1 MFKQSAQHIGT
12 YYAGTYP
19 GAIPLRPRLQEAL
32 QCDVLIIGGGFS
44 GLHSALRLALAGKKV
59 VVLEASRLAWAA
71 SGRNGGQ
78 ALPGWSC
85 DMPPFEKAL
94 GLERARRLWDSMVWA
109 AEEMRELPERHNFD
123 IDYRTGAIY
132 TAVLPR
138 RVRQLQDSLEEAEQK
153 YGYSQLSFIAK
164 DELPQW
170 IASPRYLAALHDSGA
185 AHLNPLKL
193 AQGLADAIEKAGG
206 KIFEQSKALEY
217 RETAEGYIARTEQ
230 GEVRSDVLVLACN
243 AYIDKLDAQ
252 LSKRLLPVG
261 SYQVATAPLDPEL
274 ARSLFPR
281 GTCAIDNQFVP
292 DYFRVTPDNRLLF
305 GGGCTYLGGIPADV
319 PAATRPYLERVFP
332 QLRGVQIDYGW
343 GGHIDCTMHRTPDVG
358 RSGQRYWLQ
367 GFSGHGILPTL
378 AAARAVSDAILGDAA
393 LLELYQGLSN
403 PRFPGGDLLAAP
415 IEAVGKAWY
424 RLRDVI

>member
-44 GLHSALRLALAGKKV
+44 GLHTALRLALAGKKV
-59 VVLEASRLAWAA
+59 VLLEASRLAWAA

-85 DMPPFEKAL
+85 DMQPFEKAL

-109 AEEMRELPERHNFD
+109 AAEMRELPERHSFD
-123 IDYRTGAIY
+123 IDYRTGALY

-138 RVRQLQDSLEEAEQK
+138 RVRQLQDGLEEAEQK
-153 YGYSQLSFIAK
+153 YGYTQLSFIAK

-206 KIFEQSKALEY
+206 KIFEQSKALSY
-217 RETAEGYIARTEQ
+217 QETADGYVARSEH
-230 GEVRSDVLVLACN
+230 GEIRSDVLVLACN
-243 AYIDKLDAQ
+243 A
-252 LSKRLLPVG
+252 
-261 SYQVATAPLDPEL
+261 
-274 ARSLFPR
+274 
-281 GTCAIDNQFVP
+281 
-292 DYFRVTPDNRLLF
+292 
-305 GGGCTYLGGIPADV
+305 
-319 PAATRPYLERVFP
+319 
-332 QLRGVQIDYGW
+332 
-343 GGHIDCTMHRTPDVG
+343 
-358 RSGQRYWLQ
+358 
-367 GFSGHGILPTL
+367 
-378 AAARAVSDAILGDAA
+378 
-393 LLELYQGLSN
+393 
-403 PRFPGGDLLAAP
+403 
-415 IEAVGKAWY
+415 
-424 RLRDVI
+424 

>member
-1 MFKQSAQHIGT
+1 
-12 YYAGTYP
+12 
-19 GAIPLRPRLQEAL
+19 
-32 QCDVLIIGGGFS
+32 
-44 GLHSALRLALAGKKV
+44 KV
-59 VVLEASRLAWAA
+59 VLLEASRLAWAA

-94 GLERARRLWDSMVWA
+94 GLERARTLWDSMVWA
-109 AEEMRELPERHNFD
+109 AEEMRELPQRHGFD

-138 RVRQLQDSLEEAEQK
+138 RVRQLQDSLEEATEK
-153 YGYSQLSFIAK
+153 YGYQQLSFIPQQ
-164 DELPQW
+164 DLPQW
-170 IASPRYLAALHDSGA
+170 IASPRYLAALHDAGA

-193 AQGLADAIEKAGG
+193 AHGLANAIEAAGG
-206 KIFEQSKALEY
+206 QIFEQSKVLDY
-217 RETAEGYIARTEQ
+217 RETDAGFVARTEQ
-230 GEVRSDVLVLACN
+230 GEVHGDVLVLACN
-243 AYIDKLDAQ
+243 AYIDRLDRT

-332 QLRGVQIDYGW
+332 QLRGVQIDHGW

-358 RSGQRYWLQ
+358 RQGHKFWLQ

-378 AAARAVSDAILGDAA
+378 AAARAVSDAILGDEQ
-393 LLELYQGLSN
+393 LLGLYQGLSN